1 MTLHIHKDAT
11 VYTAD
16 MEKVGSVKR
25 VVIDALTQQTTHI
38 VVKKG
43 FIFPEDRVIPVA
55 AIAKATEGQIDLDPE
70 CDVEQFPPFE
80 EQLEISDYETLSESK
95 ATRMPFNRYGLY
107 GMPFPVVSP
116 VASTPRERNIPDRS
130 VPLKTGA
137 DVVVG
142 DEKIGVFE
150 ELLTEKTGV
159 TTHLVVAL
167 GILSPVRKAVPIG
180 WVRTFNEDTVRLGVP
195 LGMIEQVNEYQPM
208 EQTI

>member
-1 MTLHIHKDAT
+1 MTLQIHENAT

-38 VVKKG
+38 VVRKG
-43 FIFPEDRVIPVA
+43 LIFREDRVVPVA
-55 AIAKATEGQIDLDPE
+55 AIAKATEARIDLDPE

-80 EQLEISDYETLSESK
+80 EEFEISDYEALPESK

-107 GMPFPVVSP
+107 GIFPAVPP
-116 VASTPRERNIPDRS
+116 VASTTGERNIPDRS

-137 DVVVG
+137 AVVVG

-150 ELLTEKTGV
+150 ELLAEKTGV
-159 TTHLVVAL
+159 TTHLIVAL
-167 GILSPVRKAVPIG
+167 GTLSPVRKAVPIG
-180 WVRTFNEDTVRLGVP
+180 WVRTFGEDTVQLGVP
-195 LGMIEQVNEYQPM
+195 LGMIEQVHEYQPM
-208 EQTI
+208 EGTI